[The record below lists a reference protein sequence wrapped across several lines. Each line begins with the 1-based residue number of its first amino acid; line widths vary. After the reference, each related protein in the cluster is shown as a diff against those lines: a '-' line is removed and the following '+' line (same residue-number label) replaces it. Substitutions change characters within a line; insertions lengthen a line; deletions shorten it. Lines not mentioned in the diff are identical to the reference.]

1 MSNDTT
7 ITIEQ
12 YIEEVSKYLTVLR
25 QAPGSMKTM
34 IAAGQCIQ
42 RDSED
47 QDVKTQVFLIS
58 EALKNMERI
67 TLIEMFNISESLR
80 KLERLQHATPE
91 PEKAEPEIAD
101 PDADLPKV

>member
-1 MSNDTT
+1 MTKELT
-7 ITIEQ
+7 LEE
-12 YIEEVSKYLTVLR
+12 YIEGVSKYLTVLR
-25 QAPGSMKTM
+25 QAPGNMKPM

-80 KLERLQHATPE
+80 KLEKLQHEPPE
-91 PEKAEPEIAD
+91 VDKGDTEIDA
-101 PDADLPKV
+101 PDIDLPKV